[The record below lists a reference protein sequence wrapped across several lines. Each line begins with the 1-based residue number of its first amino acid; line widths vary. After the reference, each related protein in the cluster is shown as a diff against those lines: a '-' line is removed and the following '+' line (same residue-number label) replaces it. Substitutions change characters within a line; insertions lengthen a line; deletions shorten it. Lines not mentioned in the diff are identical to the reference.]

1 MFHLVKGRNPR
12 TAQTRAG
19 KNETIIMKKLT
30 QKELDAILE
39 SHAKWLHRDGG
50 RKANLARK
58 DLRGLDFTCAKL
70 NMADLEGADLRATN
84 LNCALLV
91 GANLGRAILEGANLK
106 NADLS
111 NANLNFAK
119 LSGAQLIEAT
129 LSGANMC
136 GVDLSDADLSRAVL
150 RYSVCGNETSSIYAN
165 LRNADL
171 SGADLRDVNFSYADL
186 SGANLSYVNLI
197 GANLN
202 GVTLDE
208 SEQIRRGIMLKEPMI
223 GYKKCRYGVIVTLK
237 IPKGAIV
244 LSINNGKCRTNTAE
258 VIDVEGINEVV
269 SLHDPTFVYRKGETV
284 YPDGFDCRYNQECGA
299 GIHFFRT
306 KEEAENY

>member
-1 MFHLVKGRNPR
+1 
-12 TAQTRAG
+12 
-19 KNETIIMKKLT
+19 MKKLT
-30 QKELDAILE
+30 QKELDVILE

-50 RKANLARK
+50 KKANLARK

-70 NMADLEGADLRATN
+70 NLADLEGADLRGVN

-91 GANLGRAILEGANLK
+91 GANLTMAVLKGANLK

-111 NANLNFAK
+111 AANLTFAK
-119 LSGAQLIEAT
+119 MSSAQLTGAT
-129 LSGANMC
+129 LSGAAMC
-136 GVDLSDADLSRAVL
+136 AVDLSDADLSGAGL
-150 RYSVCGNETSSIYAN
+150 RTSARGKETSLIYAN
-165 LRNADL
+165 LRNANL
-171 SGADLRDVNFSYADL
+171 SGADLCDVNFFCADL
-186 SGANLSYVNLI
+186 SGANLSYVNLT

-244 LSINNGKCRTNTAE
+244 FSINNGKCRTNTAE
-258 VIDVEGINEVV
+258 VIDVEGINEAV
-269 SLHDPTFVYRKGETV
+269 SVHDPTFVYRKGETI

-306 KEEAENY
+306 KEEAKDY

>member
-1 MFHLVKGRNPR
+1 M
-12 TAQTRAG
+12 Q
-19 KNETIIMKKLT
+19 KLT
-30 QKELDAILE
+30 QKELDVILE
-39 SHAKWLHRDGG
+39 SHAKWLHGDGG
-50 RKANLARK
+50 RKANLARQ

-70 NMADLEGADLRATN
+70 NLADLEGADLSATN

-91 GANLGRAILEGANLK
+91 GVNLKRAILEGANLK

-111 NANLNFAK
+111 NANLSFAK
-119 LSGAQLIEAT
+119 LPGAQLIDAT
-129 LSGANMC
+129 LSDANLC
-136 GVDLSDADLSRAVL
+136 AVDLSGADLSRAVL
-150 RYSVCGNETSSIYAN
+150 RSSVCGNETSLIYAN
-165 LRNADL
+165 LRK
-171 SGADLRDVNFSYADL
+171 ADL

-197 GANLN
+197 DANLN
-202 GVTLDE
+202 GVILDE
-208 SEQIRRGIMLKEPMI
+208 FEQIRRGIMLKEPMI
-223 GYKKCRYGVIVTLK
+223 GYKKCRHGVIVTLK

-258 VIDVEGINEVV
+258 VIDAEGINEVV
-269 SLHDPTFVYRKGETV
+269 SLHDPTFVYRKGETI